1 MQTNQ
6 SGSGMKVSG
15 LTPDLQSM
23 GMGVVPGFSSPSG
36 ANPFAFASPFKGIGM
51 ENSLVGF
58 SPGQNYLPNMFYS
71 SPQSLV
77 HPSAQQRAN
86 SSSSSSSGA
95 GIASSSSG
103 NKFGLPP
110 VPNKQQQQ
118 QQQQGLPLG
127 SAGATV
133 AGTTTSASKIPLTST
148 HSARTGEG
156 SLALL
161 SRGEAG
167 TPQSEVGDSSFFG
180 DLSPSVF
187 ASPKLGEVDLYSVHA
202 PDTGLQPA
210 AAIVA
215 AVASTTASDDAAA
228 RLAMSEDD
236 IARSPLRVGR
246 DSSALQMLATA
257 SAEKRRKVGLRLDG
271 EDDTCSL
278 GIAGRDVRRERAPV
292 QHDLEANEDL
302 NDLSAIHDQSVVDV
316 DVSGHDIDMD
326 GEDDHTTALRDS
338 YSNHNDS
345 TVLNVT
351 HNRSMSMSASMN
363 TTTNILERSHSQSSA
378 NTSIS
383 FTQGSNTSSLPTP
396 GKRKLVSISATA
408 VDESF
413 DGFTSN
419 NTTQL
424 DISSDRDAE
433 ISSVMDGNTTLDLS
447 QPIASIAV
455 QSERDAVPVSAKRH
469 RSSTRTKSD
478 GSKTSDI
485 GGEMFAKDL
494 SHSGTRTRSRRQSV
508 R

>member
-1 MQTNQ
+1 MNNSLDLGVSPSAIFRAVPVSGNSSTITNDPFSTAHGTTNNAAGAGSQSHFSAVGDLPSGRSMHAYKKQSKLERNGTMAGIPPTASSLNTPPVPYNQGITQQQQQQQSAMQTNQ

-77 HPSAQQRAN
+77 HPSAHNKEPTRRLHLIMQVLLARVAETSLVCLQCLTSN
-86 SSSSSSSGA
+86 SSS
-95 GIASSSSG
+95 
-103 NKFGLPP
+103 N
-110 VPNKQQQQ
+110 NNNNQ
-118 QQQQGLPLG
+118 PLG

-133 AGTTTSASKIPLTST
+133 AGTTSSASKIPLTST

-257 SAEKRRKVGLRLDG
+257 SAEKGV
-271 EDDTCSL
+271 
-278 GIAGRDVRRERAPV
+278 
-292 QHDLEANEDL
+292 
-302 NDLSAIHDQSVVDV
+302 
-316 DVSGHDIDMD
+316 
-326 GEDDHTTALRDS
+326 
-338 YSNHNDS
+338 
-345 TVLNVT
+345 
-351 HNRSMSMSASMN
+351 
-363 TTTNILERSHSQSSA
+363 
-378 NTSIS
+378 
-383 FTQGSNTSSLPTP
+383 
-396 GKRKLVSISATA
+396 KLV
-408 VDESF
+408 
-413 DGFTSN
+413 
-419 NTTQL
+419 
-424 DISSDRDAE
+424 
-433 ISSVMDGNTTLDLS
+433 
-447 QPIASIAV
+447 
-455 QSERDAVPVSAKRH
+455 
-469 RSSTRTKSD
+469 
-478 GSKTSDI
+478 
-485 GGEMFAKDL
+485 
-494 SHSGTRTRSRRQSV
+494 
-508 R
+508 